1 MLGSTSGTFT
11 ATSLKDSTFFGII
24 KSHLDQFEFS
34 THVNA
39 ATADAMFNVLENS
52 IEQSPRTKQNFS
64 KAFTNT
70 NANANTNADT
80 ARWQRHP
87 ESLHHAASKRVSTLQ
102 S

>member
-70 NANANTNADT
+70 NANANTNTNADT
-80 ARWQRHP
+80 RDGKDIPKAYTMLL
-87 ESLHHAASKRVSTLQ
+87 EKE
-102 S
+102 